1 MDKWVI
7 HEVKG
12 NSGPRVH
19 VIGHVAQQEDG
30 TVVIDMEEAD
40 LAPPVTN
47 DHEDCVQKLQQLGE
61 PVDTVHRPQY
71 VRVSLLE
78 HWLAPEDAIQEAK
91 ERIDADQTAGKVVE
105 NKNLEKTSN
114 KYKVE
119 YYYV

>member
-1 MDKWVI
+1 M
-7 HEVKG
+7 
-12 NSGPRVH
+12 
-19 VIGHVAQQEDG
+19 IGHVAQQEDG
-30 TVVIDMEEAD
+30 AVVIDMEEAD

-78 HWLAPEDAIQEAK
+78 HGLAPEDAIQEAK

-114 KYKVE
+114 KYKVV
-119 YYYV
+119 YYYR